1 MAKELTYEAAFP
13 GRFLKAALFEGKNV
27 TLTIESAFLEIL
39 EGEKGKESKLIL
51 TFVGKT
57 MQLVCN
63 KTNALCIKEMFGNK
77 IPAWIGKRIMFY
89 PTHVAFGPKQVDAI
103 RVYGSADIDA
113 DVEVTARI
121 GRKNFKATM
130 RAVKGAQANGHAPV
144 TPTNVDPRIQ
154 AAWGI
159 LGLADGPAN
168 MAEFG
173 GDAAA
178 YLSHLNR
185 LIDEGNAA

>member
-1 MAKELTYEAAFP
+1 MASELTYEKAFP

-27 TLTIESAFLEIL
+27 TLTIETAFLEIL

-63 KTNALCIKEMFGNK
+63 KTNAICLKEMFSNK
-77 IPAWIGKRIMFY
+77 IPAWVGKRVMFH
-89 PTHVAFGPKQVDAI
+89 PTKVAFGPKQVDAI
-103 RVYGSADIDA
+103 RVYGSPDIA
-113 DVEVTARI
+113 EDVEVSARI

-130 RAVKGAQANGHAPV
+130 RAVKPSQATAPAV
-144 TPTNVDPRIQ
+144 PTQTNVDPRIQ

-159 LGLADGPAN
+159 LGIVDGPAD
-168 MAEFG
+168 MGAFDGE
-173 GDAAA
+173 DVD
-178 YLSHLNR
+178 YLTHLNR
-185 LIDEGNAA
+185 KIDEGNAS